1 MAEIN
6 ETELPGIGVRRE
18 FTTRGGI
25 RMGVIAN
32 RTGSRD
38 LLLYDGADP
47 DVCRSV
53 VPLDDRD
60 SEVLADLLGGDR
72 VSEAAETLLN
82 IEGLA
87 IDWLAVD
94 PASELAGKRIGESEI
109 RSTTGATVAAVIHE
123 EQSVP
128 GPGPDVVLPAG
139 GVVVAVGS
147 TEAVKALAAL
157 LAG

>member
-1 MAEIN
+1 M
-6 ETELPGIGVRRE
+6 P
-18 FTTRGGI
+18 
-25 RMGVIAN
+25 
-32 RTGSRD
+32 
-38 LLLYDGADP
+38 
-47 DVCRSV
+47 
-53 VPLDDRD
+53 
-60 SEVLADLLGGDR
+60 
-72 VSEAAETLLN
+72 
-82 IEGLA
+82 
-87 IDWLAVD
+87 VD
-94 PASELAGKRIGESEI
+94 PSSELAGKRIGESEI

>member
-1 MAEIN
+1 MTEID
-6 ETELPGIGVRRE
+6 ETELPGIGLRRE
-18 FTTRGGI
+18 FTTHGGL
-25 RMGVIAN
+25 RLGVIAN

-60 SEVLADLLGGDR
+60 SEVLADLLGGDQVR
-72 VSEAAETLLN
+72 DAATTLLN

-87 IDWLAVD
+87 IDWLSID
-94 PASELAGKRIGESEI
+94 PESDLAGKRIGEAEI
-109 RSTTGATVAAVIHE
+109 RSTTGATVAAVIDE

-128 GPGPDVVLPAG
+128 GPGPEVVLPAG

>member
-1 MAEIN
+1 MAEID

-18 FTTRGGI
+18 FTTRGGM

-32 RTGSRD
+32 RTGRRD
-38 LLLYDGADP
+38 LLLYDGEDP

-72 VSEAAETLLN
+72 VRDAAETLLN

-87 IDWLAVD
+87 IDWLSVD
-94 PASELAGKRIGESEI
+94 PGSALAGARIGESEI
-109 RSTTGATVAAVIHE
+109 RSRTGATIAAVIHGE
-123 EQSVP
+123 NSAP
-128 GPGPDVVLPAG
+128 GPGPDAVLPPGA
-139 GVVVAVGS
+139 VVVAVGS
-147 TEAVKALAAL
+147 TEAVKALAEL
-157 LAG
+157 LAA